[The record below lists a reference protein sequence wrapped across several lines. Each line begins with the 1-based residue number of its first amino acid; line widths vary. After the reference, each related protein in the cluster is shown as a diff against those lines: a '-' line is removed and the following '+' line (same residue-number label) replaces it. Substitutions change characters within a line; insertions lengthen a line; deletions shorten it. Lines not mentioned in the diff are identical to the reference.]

1 MVSRRWF
8 VLLFTGLFLCQSI
21 SFAADDPR
29 LKAGV
34 KELLDAGWQPS
45 IKARQECADQFEELN
60 AIAPMDDKLLYAYV
74 LVQTRQRQ
82 YPQASSTLSD
92 LLTIQKKDVFAWRM
106 KVWLS
111 MLQKDYSTSLDDAEQ
126 LAQLL
131 PQRQLEGEG
140 LELYREFTTGLG
152 RMFGFMEGPVAEDV
166 PASSRAEAQKKI
178 LARLTPQG
186 QEAFNSGRQ
195 QVLDHFHR
203 MMGEGAAD
211 KEDAIEDEEQRRLD
225 LARQIDA
232 EREAIAAEAAAIEPE
247 RKKLESELRSDLDRI
262 NSKEEP
268 LLREMAQLESRAE
281 LIRNQAAR
289 YIIERDRLYAAL
301 EKEKD
306 KLQRDLLAR
315 DIDRMHAYI
324 ARYDADLN
332 ALERQARVVNA
343 QRLELVRQR
352 NEAQGVY
359 NREMQRLGGKLSLL
373 ERRHKKTAI
382 DERQLDK
389 PITGNTPR
397 VRTLAREAKALTT
410 YTDFPLDAERRRLL
424 GMFE

>member
-1 MVSRRWF
+1 MVSHRWPVLPLVSLF
-8 VLLFTGLFLCQSI
+8 VWQSVTL
-21 SFAADDPR
+21 AADDPR

-34 KELLDAGWQPS
+34 TRLLDTGWQPS
-45 IKARQECADQFEELN
+45 IKARQDCANQFEELN

-82 YPQASSTLSD
+82 YPQASSILSD
-92 LLTIQKKDVFAWRM
+92 LLAIRKKDVFAWRM
-106 KVWLS
+106 KIWLS
-111 MLQKDYSTSLDDAEQ
+111 MLQKDYSTALDDAQQ
-126 LAQLL
+126 LVQLL
-131 PQRQLEGEG
+131 PRRQLEGEG
-140 LELYREFTTGLG
+140 LELYREFATGLG

-166 PASSRAEAQKKI
+166 PATSRGAAQQKV

-186 QEAFNSGRQ
+186 QEAFNLGRQ
-195 QVLDHFHR
+195 QVLEHFRR

-211 KEDAIEDEEQRRLD
+211 KEEAIEDEEQRRLD
-225 LARQIDA
+225 LARQIDE

-247 RKKLESELRSDLDRI
+247 RKKLESELRGDLDRI

-281 LIRNQAAR
+281 LVRNQAAR

-306 KLQRDLLAR
+306 KLQRELLAR
-315 DIDRMHAYI
+315 EIDRMQVHI

-373 ERRHKKTAI
+373 ERRHKKTTI